1 MVGWRVWLCLC
12 VAIGAT
18 PAAAAQPYV
27 IDGLTL
33 GGNFTSERDYRCAPS
48 GQFAGF
54 NWCQRKRHEGSARS
68 GFSASN
74 ALLYRSD
81 GALAYISREIVPAF
95 FAAGDIQ
102 AEIKRLTA
110 RFGERAQV
118 LRLPRREG
126 LPSAVLALWGQIE
139 LELVEETDAAALARD
154 PRQVLLI
161 DYLGDV
167 RRSVELAQPVFRLGG
182 GAGFLWTATHDE
194 QGRGTL
200 RFLALDASVLT
211 ASALPQEAPKPQITA
226 PARAGKPRVAALA
239 PAETVETTQAIAVRG
254 DPLTERAPQTA
265 PSESAIERRAQVERH
280 EVERQATPLFD
291 GPLILVVAL
300 LALVAVGIVMT
311 RRSVVQPQ
319 SALRRDVGF
328 EIPAADGGGEAPSA
342 WRACA
347 SAACFT
353 AVAVMVYLGSQ
364 SPASVRGVL
373 GYFGLSDSA
382 R

>member
-1 MVGWRVWLCLC
+1 MMGWRVWLCLC
-12 VAIGAT
+12 IAVGAT
-18 PAAAAQPYV
+18 PAVAAQPYV

-33 GGNFTSERDYRCAPS
+33 GGKFSSERDYRCAPS

-54 NWCQRKRHEGSARS
+54 NWCQRKRQESSGRS

-74 ALLYRSD
+74 SLLYRRD
-81 GALAYISREIVPAF
+81 GTLAYVSREIVPAF
-95 FAAGDIQ
+95 FTAGDIQ
-102 AEIKRLTA
+102 AEVKRLAA

-167 RRSVELAQPVFRLGG
+167 RRSVELGQPVFRLGG

-211 ASALPQEAPKPQITA
+211 APALTEEPPQPQVTA
-226 PARAGKPRVAALA
+226 PVRAAKPRVAALA
-239 PAETVETTQAIAVRG
+239 PAEPVETTQAIAVRR
-254 DPLTERAPQTA
+254 DPAVVPAPETTPAEPAVERRV
-265 PSESAIERRAQVERH
+265 EVERRA
-280 EVERQATPLFD
+280 APMFD
-291 GPLILVVAL
+291 GPLILVILL

-311 RRSVVQPQ
+311 RRPIVRP
-319 SALRRDVGF
+319 ALTPRHEVYR
-328 EIPAADGGGEAPSA
+328 EMPAAEVRHDLPSA

-353 AVAVMVYLGSQ
+353 AIAVMVYLGSQ

-382 R
+382 RTASR